1 MILVT
6 GASGN
11 LGRLVIENLL
21 RRLPPAEVIAGARTP
36 DKLRALAEQGVVVR
50 PLDYNQ
56 PATVEAALR
65 GADRVLLI
73 SGLEPNR
80 VEQHRTVIQAAR
92 RAGVRQLAYTSGLH
106 ADRTKMLLLAD
117 HRATEEILRESSV
130 PFTMLRNSWYVENY
144 TQNAA
149 PMLKSGKMFGAA
161 GDGRVSV
168 APRAD
173 YAEAAAVVLTRE
185 GHAGKT
191 YELGGDVA
199 YTLAEIGAE
208 IGRVAGKPIAYQDV
222 SEAELAKLLIQA
234 GLPEGYARALA
245 NADTG
250 IKSGDLR
257 TDSGDL
263 QRLLGR
269 PTTPL
274 ATAVERAL
282 SSRA

>member
-11 LGRLVIENLL
+11 LGRLVIESLL

-36 DKLRALAEQGVVVR
+36 DKLRALAEQGVAVR

-117 HRATEEILRESSV
+117 HRATEEILRESGV

-208 IGRVAGKPIAYQDV
+208 IGRVAAKPIAYQDV

>member
-6 GASGN
+6 GASGK
-11 LGRLVIENLL
+11 LGGLVVENLL
-21 RRLPPAEVIAGARTP
+21 RRLPATEVIAGARTP
-36 DKLRALAEQGVVVR
+36 DKLRGLAGRGVVVR
-50 PLDYNQ
+50 QLDYNQ
-56 PATVEAALR
+56 PATVDAALR
-65 GADRVLLI
+65 GADRVLLV

-80 VEQHRTVIQAAR
+80 VEQHRTVIEAAR
-92 RAGVRQLAYTSGLH
+92 RAGVRQLAYTSGTH
-106 ADRTKMLLLAD
+106 ADRTKLLLLAD
-117 HRATEEILRESSV
+117 HRTTEGILRGSGV

-144 TQNAA
+144 TQNAG
-149 PMLKSGKMFGAA
+149 PMLQMGKMFGAA

-168 APRAD
+168 APRAE
-173 YAEAAAVVLTRE
+173 YAEAAAVVLTGD

-191 YELGGDVA
+191 YELGGDTA
-199 YTLAEIGAE
+199 HTLAEIAAAIGAA
-208 IGRVAGKPIAYQDV
+208 AGKPLVYQDV

-245 NADTG
+245 DADTG
-250 IKSGDLR
+250 IKHGDLR

-274 ATAVERAL
+274 AAAVQRAL
-282 SSRA
+282 SSAA